1 MAGSSGSRPPADRNS
16 RCCRPTTPPAISPRW
31 FSAFRFGARST
42 RTSRCWSGCCRACR
56 WSPKF
61 TKTKREP
68 MAESS
73 EAGRDDGHGPLSRG
87 GIAPQPLFAVG
98 AVLLGSFLANFD
110 SRLTSVGL
118 PDLRGAFS
126 LGFDEGA
133 SLSTTA
139 IGSQTFIAPAVAWLA
154 TVVGLRRML
163 GIPSLVYALVSLV
176 IPLVR
181 DYNALIVLSIAHGM
195 LLGTFVPAT
204 LMIIIR
210 NLPIRWWLPAIAI
223 YSIRVGFSLDT
234 STALV
239 GFYVD
244 HWGWQ
249 WLYWQGVIIAPLMG
263 LMVYLGT
270 PHEEVNRPL
279 LRDADWGGMLLLGT
293 GVSMIYA
300 GLDQGNRL
308 DWLGSGTV
316 MALLVSG
323 GLLCVAFLINEAMV
337 RQPWAHIDVLFSR
350 NVGLSLVVILLYTP
364 TSLSNSSLVPNFLS
378 VVGQLRPEQ
387 TGTLLLVYGALP
399 MFVMVPVSIFLLR
412 HVDPRFV
419 LIAGLSAFAAANL
432 LGTQLTHDWALGDF
446 VPIVILQSIG
456 QAFTLLPIIILAL
469 SNSDPTRA
477 TAFTAYIQI
486 MRLGGAE
493 IGVAL
498 MGTWLRVREQIHS
511 NFIGQHLAN
520 GSQVPIDRKSTRL
533 NSSHL
538 GISYAV
544 FCLQKTIRKNAS
556 GLNLWNQLS
565 H

>member
-1 MAGSSGSRPPADRNS
+1 
-16 RCCRPTTPPAISPRW
+16 
-31 FSAFRFGARST
+31 
-42 RTSRCWSGCCRACR
+42 
-56 WSPKF
+56 
-61 TKTKREP
+61 

-73 EAGRDDGHGPLSRG
+73 DADRGPFSRG
-87 GIAPQPLFAVG
+87 GIAPRPLFAVG

-133 SLSTTA
+133 WLSTSA
-139 IGSQTFIAPAVAWLA
+139 IGSQIFIAPAVAWLA
-154 TVVGLRRML
+154 TAFGLRRVL

-176 IPLVR
+176 VPFVR
-181 DYNALIVLSIAHGM
+181 DYPTLIALSIVHGL

-204 LMIIIR
+204 LMIIFR

-223 YSIRVGFSLDT
+223 YSIRVGFALDT
-234 STALV
+234 GSSLV

-244 HWGWQ
+244 HLGWQ
-249 WLYWQGVIIAPLMG
+249 WLYWQGVVIAPLMG

-270 PHEEVNRPL
+270 PSEPVNREVV
-279 LRDADWGGMLLLGT
+279 RDADWGGMLLLGS

-316 MALLVSG
+316 AALLIGG
-323 GLLCVAFLINEAMV
+323 GLLCAGFVINELLV
-337 RQPWAHIDVLFSR
+337 RRPWAHVNVLFNR
-350 NVGLSLVVILLYTP
+350 NVGLSLIVILLFTL
-364 TSLSNSSLVPNFLS
+364 TSLSNSSLVPNFLAT
-378 VVGQLRPEQ
+378 VGQLRPEQ
-387 TGTLLLVYGALP
+387 TGVLLLTYGALP
-399 MFVMVPVSIFLLR
+399 MFVLVPVSILVLR
-412 HVDPRFV
+412 HFDPRGV
-419 LIAGLSAFAAANL
+419 LIIGLSAFAAANL

-446 VPIVILQSIG
+446 VTIAVLQSIG
-456 QAFTLLPIIILAL
+456 QAFTLLPIILLAV

-477 TAFTAYIQI
+477 TAFAAYIQV

-511 NFIGQHLAN
+511 NFLGQHLAD
-520 GSQVPIDRKSTRL
+520 GSANVDRILK
-533 NSSHL
+533 
-538 GISYAV
+538 
-544 FCLQKTIRKNAS
+544 
-556 GLNLWNQLS
+556 QLS
-565 H
+565 NGFVGHGAATAPARALGTLSALVQRESNVLAYIDGFWLTFWIAIAALGLVGLMTRAPSGPFTPAPLGAARVLLRRFGFPRM